1 MDLSRIYTKTS
12 KGILE
17 GNAKTRALT
26 REHGRVLVLIDG
38 KSTLN
43 DILEKSTRLSQSR
56 LAAILDELVEA
67 GLIRLLSGNLAADDL
82 GFSSTI
88 IVSEADTQ
96 AFFDAQADVEREL
109 RRAEDRD
116 TRAKIADRESLMK
129 EVKADIDAEAE
140 ALKQQAAERQA
151 QERAEQDMARRQV
164 EETARQAEQARQ
176 AAEAASKRAQLE
188 AKARAEAESRA
199 KALEVEVH
207 MRTEMARK
215 VKQEAEQRAL
225 AETQAKT
232 RMETEKKARQ
242 QAEKKAEEAVRARE
256 VAERRARDE
265 LEAKARLAKDAAA
278 SSQRELEAKI
288 LAEEEA
294 QHRAEMEARLRE
306 MEHAK
311 NQAQEEV
318 HTLSKAL
325 DEARVAAELETRVKR
340 RMEARAREEAKT
352 RERQATEAQAKLE
365 QEAQRRAE
373 AEEARARAEEEARI
387 ETERQAQAKL
397 AAERKAR
404 EEAEKKAHA
413 ANEARAKTE
422 KEAQKR
428 QAAEAQAKL
437 EQEAQRRA
445 EAEARARAEAEARL
459 EAERQ
464 AQAKLE
470 AERKA
475 HEEAEKKAH
484 EAAEAHAKTEKEA
497 QERLVVEAQAKLEQ
511 EVQRRAEAEARAL
524 AEEEARLEAERQA
537 QAEAVRAHA
546 EAEARAVA
554 EAEEAIRLEAEAAK
568 HQLQEQQR
576 EEAARRVHEAAEREL
591 EAERQARAAAEA
603 TAKTLV
609 AERAKM
615 EGVAKSREG
624 ERQRARE
631 EAEAKARAETEEALR
646 RVQDETRQEEEDE
659 ARLREE
665 AQARAMAA
673 AQGAQ
678 TFPFMNTRRKR
689 ARFDK
694 RWIKPLALGIA
705 AMLLLL
711 IGIAHLV
718 SFSFYIPELERQLAE
733 SLGQRVVVQDI
744 RFSAFPVPH
753 LKLEGVTI
761 GDLAS
766 VRIAKARLFPSLS
779 SWFADK
785 KVMRRVELESVTL
798 SEDSVNALSVWSRHQ
813 AQAAPI
819 NFQHLQVKDA
829 KLAHRL
835 LDLFAFDADM
845 EVDKGRFVKAQMKST
860 DRRITIDFLPQGDA
874 LHVDLS
880 AVSSVLPLEPRLQFD
895 TLKVSAL
902 VRGTSL
908 TASSIEGQL
917 YGGSLAGTAQM
928 DWRKGWQFSADIGV
942 RQVAIEPSLLLFTR
956 DIRIEGKLEAK
967 VRVAA
972 QSAALEDLFGAPQLQ
987 ATFRA
992 KNGEFSGIDLVR
1004 ALQAPSRSGNV
1015 GGKTHFNE
1023 LTGAMHLANGH
1034 YQYRQ
1039 IKLQGG
1045 VISAAGNV
1053 DISPERNLSG
1063 NLVGELRTRTTAIRT
1078 PFTFGGTLASPTL
1091 KATPRAVPVPVPAE
1105 DEVVQ

>member
-484 EAAEAHAKTEKEA
+484 EAAEARAKTEKEA
-497 QERLVVEAQAKLEQ
+497 QERLASEAQAKLEQ

>member
-1 MDLSRIYTKTS
+1 LPFGAIIARTAMERTAWKGRMDLSRIYTKTS

-43 DILEKSTRLSQSR
+43 DIVEKSTRLSQSR

-67 GLIRLLSGNLAADDL
+67 GFIRLLSGNLAVDDL

-88 IVSEADTQ
+88 IVSEANTQ
-96 AFFDAQADVEREL
+96 AFFEAQADVEREL

-140 ALKQQAAERQA
+140 ALKRQAAEHQA
-151 QERAEQDMARRQV
+151 KAQAEQDMTRRQA
-164 EETARQAEQARQ
+164 EEAAARQAEQARQ
-176 AAEAASKRAQLE
+176 AAEAAR
-188 AKARAEAESRA
+188 KA
-199 KALEVEVH
+199 
-207 MRTEMARK
+207 
-215 VKQEAEQRAL
+215 KQEAEQRAQ
-225 AETQAKT
+225 AESRA
-232 RMETEKKARQ
+232 KARQ

-256 VAERRARDE
+256 IAERRARE
-265 LEAKARLAKDAAA
+265 EMEVKARLAKDAAA
-278 SSQRELEAKI
+278 STQRELEAKI

-294 QHRAEMEARLRE
+294 QHRAEME
-306 MEHAK
+306 HAK
-311 NQAQEEV
+311 NQAQEEAL
-318 HTLSKAL
+318 TLSKAL
-325 DEARVAAELETRVKR
+325 DEARIAAELETRVKR
-340 RMEARAREEAKT
+340 RMEARAREEGEA
-352 RERQATEAQAKLE
+352 RERQAAETQAKLE
-365 QEAQRRAE
+365 QEAQRRA
-373 AEEARARAEEEARI
+373 AAEARARAEEEARI
-387 ETERQAQAKL
+387 EAERQAQAKL
-397 AAERKAR
+397 DAERKAR
-404 EEAEKKAHA
+404 EEAEAQA
-413 ANEARAKTE
+413 QAE
-422 KEAQKR
+422 KEAQER
-428 QAAEAQAKL
+428 LAAEAQAKL

-445 EAEARARAEAEARL
+445 AAEARARAEEEARI

-464 AQAKLE
+464 AQAKLD

-475 HEEAEKKAH
+475 REEAEAQ
-484 EAAEAHAKTEKEA
+484 AQAEKEA
-497 QERLVVEAQAKLEQ
+497 QERLAAEAQAKLEQ
-511 EVQRRAEAEARAL
+511 EAQRRAAAEARAR
-524 AEEEARLEAERQA
+524 AEEEARIEAERQA
-537 QAEAVRAHA
+537 QAEEAVRAHA

-576 EEAARRVHEAAEREL
+576 EEAARRAHEAAERAL
-591 EAERQARAAAEA
+591 EAERQTRAAADA
-603 TAKTLV
+603 TAKTLA

-615 EGVAKSREG
+615 EAVAQSREE
-624 ERQRARE
+624 ERRRARA
-631 EAEAKARAETEEALR
+631 EAEAEARAETEEALR
-646 RVQDETRQEEEDE
+646 RAQDEKRQEEEDE

-665 AQARAMAA
+665 AEVRAMVA

-678 TFPFMNTRRKR
+678 TFPFMAAGRKR

-705 AMLLLL
+705 AVMLLG

-718 SFSFYIPELERQLAE
+718 PFNFYIPELERQVAD

-744 RFSAFPVPH
+744 RFSVFPAPH

-766 VRIAKARLFPSLS
+766 VRIAKARLFPRFS

-785 KVMRRVELESVTL
+785 KIMRRVELESVAL
-798 SEDSVNALSVWSRHQ
+798 SEDSVSALSIWSRRQ
-813 AQAAPI
+813 AQATPI

-845 EVDKGRFVKAQMKST
+845 DVDKGRFVKAQMKST

-874 LHVDLS
+874 LHIDLS
-880 AVSSVLPLEPRLQFD
+880 AVSSMLPLEPRLQFD

-902 VRGTSL
+902 VRGGSL

-917 YGGSLAGTAQM
+917 YGGSLTGTAQM

-956 DIRIEGKLEAK
+956 DIKIEGNLEAK

-992 KNGEFSGIDLVR
+992 KNGEISGIDLVR

-1023 LTGAMHLANGH
+1023 LTGALHLANGR

-1045 VISAAGNV
+1045 VISAAGNL
-1053 DISPERNLSG
+1053 DISPDHNLSG
-1063 NLVGELRTRTTAIRT
+1063 NLIGELRTRATAIRT
-1078 PFTFGGTLASPTL
+1078 PFTFGGTLASPAL
-1091 KATPRAVPVPVPAE
+1091 KALPRAAPVPAPAE
-1105 DEVVQ
+1105 DEVVHAK

>member
-1 MDLSRIYTKTS
+1 M
-12 KGILE
+12 
-17 GNAKTRALT
+17 
-26 REHGRVLVLIDG
+26 
-38 KSTLN
+38 
-43 DILEKSTRLSQSR
+43 
-56 LAAILDELVEA
+56 
-67 GLIRLLSGNLAADDL
+67 
-82 GFSSTI
+82 
-88 IVSEADTQ
+88 
-96 AFFDAQADVEREL
+96 
-109 RRAEDRD
+109 
-116 TRAKIADRESLMK
+116 
-129 EVKADIDAEAE
+129 
-140 ALKQQAAERQA
+140 
-151 QERAEQDMARRQV
+151 
-164 EETARQAEQARQ
+164 
-176 AAEAASKRAQLE
+176 
-188 AKARAEAESRA
+188 
-199 KALEVEVH
+199 
-207 MRTEMARK
+207 
-215 VKQEAEQRAL
+215 
-225 AETQAKT
+225 
-232 RMETEKKARQ
+232 
-242 QAEKKAEEAVRARE
+242 
-256 VAERRARDE
+256 
-265 LEAKARLAKDAAA
+265 
-278 SSQRELEAKI
+278 
-288 LAEEEA
+288 
-294 QHRAEMEARLRE
+294 
-306 MEHAK
+306 
-311 NQAQEEV
+311 
-318 HTLSKAL
+318 
-325 DEARVAAELETRVKR
+325 
-340 RMEARAREEAKT
+340 
-352 RERQATEAQAKLE
+352 
-365 QEAQRRAE
+365 
-373 AEEARARAEEEARI
+373 
-387 ETERQAQAKL
+387 
-397 AAERKAR
+397 
-404 EEAEKKAHA
+404 
-413 ANEARAKTE
+413 
-422 KEAQKR
+422 
-428 QAAEAQAKL
+428 
-437 EQEAQRRA
+437 
-445 EAEARARAEAEARL
+445 
-459 EAERQ
+459 
-464 AQAKLE
+464 
-470 AERKA
+470 
-475 HEEAEKKAH
+475 
-484 EAAEAHAKTEKEA
+484 
-497 QERLVVEAQAKLEQ
+497 
-511 EVQRRAEAEARAL
+511 QRRAEAEARAL

-615 EGVAKSREG
+615 EEVAKSREG

-744 RFSAFPVPH
+744 RFSAFPTPH

-766 VRIAKARLFPSLS
+766 VRIAKARLFPSFS

>member
-1 MDLSRIYTKTS
+1 M
-12 KGILE
+12 
-17 GNAKTRALT
+17 
-26 REHGRVLVLIDG
+26 
-38 KSTLN
+38 
-43 DILEKSTRLSQSR
+43 
-56 LAAILDELVEA
+56 
-67 GLIRLLSGNLAADDL
+67 
-82 GFSSTI
+82 
-88 IVSEADTQ
+88 
-96 AFFDAQADVEREL
+96 
-109 RRAEDRD
+109 
-116 TRAKIADRESLMK
+116 
-129 EVKADIDAEAE
+129 
-140 ALKQQAAERQA
+140 
-151 QERAEQDMARRQV
+151 
-164 EETARQAEQARQ
+164 
-176 AAEAASKRAQLE
+176 
-188 AKARAEAESRA
+188 
-199 KALEVEVH
+199 
-207 MRTEMARK
+207 
-215 VKQEAEQRAL
+215 
-225 AETQAKT
+225 
-232 RMETEKKARQ
+232 
-242 QAEKKAEEAVRARE
+242 
-256 VAERRARDE
+256 
-265 LEAKARLAKDAAA
+265 
-278 SSQRELEAKI
+278 
-288 LAEEEA
+288 
-294 QHRAEMEARLRE
+294 
-306 MEHAK
+306 
-311 NQAQEEV
+311 
-318 HTLSKAL
+318 
-325 DEARVAAELETRVKR
+325 
-340 RMEARAREEAKT
+340 
-352 RERQATEAQAKLE
+352 
-365 QEAQRRAE
+365 
-373 AEEARARAEEEARI
+373 
-387 ETERQAQAKL
+387 
-397 AAERKAR
+397 
-404 EEAEKKAHA
+404 
-413 ANEARAKTE
+413 
-422 KEAQKR
+422 
-428 QAAEAQAKL
+428 
-437 EQEAQRRA
+437 
-445 EAEARARAEAEARL
+445 
-459 EAERQ
+459 
-464 AQAKLE
+464 
-470 AERKA
+470 
-475 HEEAEKKAH
+475 
-484 EAAEAHAKTEKEA
+484 
-497 QERLVVEAQAKLEQ
+497 
-511 EVQRRAEAEARAL
+511 
-524 AEEEARLEAERQA
+524 EAERQA

-591 EAERQARAAAEA
+591 EAERQARAVAEA

-646 RVQDETRQEEEDE
+646 RAQDETRQEEEDE

-744 RFSAFPVPH
+744 RFSAFPAPH
-753 LKLEGVTI
+753 LKLDGVTI

-819 NFQHLQVKDA
+819 NFQYLQVKDA

-902 VRGTSL
+902 VRGESL

-917 YGGSLAGTAQM
+917 YGGSLTGTAQM

-1091 KATPRAVPVPVPAE
+1091 KATPRAAPVPVPAE

>member
-1 MDLSRIYTKTS
+1 LPFGAIIARTAMERTAWKGRMDLSRIYTKTS

-43 DILEKSTRLSQSR
+43 DIVEKSTRLSQSR

-67 GLIRLLSGNLAADDL
+67 GFIRLLSGNLAVDDL

-88 IVSEADTQ
+88 IVSEANTQ
-96 AFFDAQADVEREL
+96 AFFEAQADVEREL

-140 ALKQQAAERQA
+140 ALKRQAAEHQA
-151 QERAEQDMARRQV
+151 KAQAEQDMTRRQA
-164 EETARQAEQARQ
+164 EEAAARQAEQARQ
-176 AAEAASKRAQLE
+176 AAEAAR
-188 AKARAEAESRA
+188 KA
-199 KALEVEVH
+199 
-207 MRTEMARK
+207 
-215 VKQEAEQRAL
+215 KQEAEQRAQ
-225 AETQAKT
+225 AESRA
-232 RMETEKKARQ
+232 KARQ

-256 VAERRARDE
+256 IAERRARE
-265 LEAKARLAKDAAA
+265 EMEVKARLAKDAAA
-278 SSQRELEAKI
+278 STQRELEAKI

-294 QHRAEMEARLRE
+294 QHRAEME
-306 MEHAK
+306 HAK
-311 NQAQEEV
+311 NQAQEEAL
-318 HTLSKAL
+318 TLSKAL
-325 DEARVAAELETRVKR
+325 DEARIAAELETRVKR
-340 RMEARAREEAKT
+340 RMEARAREEGEA
-352 RERQATEAQAKLE
+352 RERQAAETQAKLE
-365 QEAQRRAE
+365 QEAQRRA
-373 AEEARARAEEEARI
+373 AAEARARAEEEARI
-387 ETERQAQAKL
+387 EAERQAQAKL
-397 AAERKAR
+397 DAERKAR
-404 EEAEKKAHA
+404 EEAEAQA
-413 ANEARAKTE
+413 QAE
-422 KEAQKR
+422 KEAQER
-428 QAAEAQAKL
+428 LAAEAQAKL

-445 EAEARARAEAEARL
+445 AAEARARAEEEARI

-464 AQAKLE
+464 AQAE
-470 AERKA
+470 
-475 HEEAEKKAH
+475 
-484 EAAEAHAKTEKEA
+484 
-497 QERLVVEAQAKLEQ
+497 
-511 EVQRRAEAEARAL
+511 
-524 AEEEARLEAERQA
+524 
-537 QAEAVRAHA
+537 EAVRAHA

-576 EEAARRVHEAAEREL
+576 EEAARRAHEAAERAL
-591 EAERQARAAAEA
+591 EAERQTRAAADA
-603 TAKTLV
+603 TAKTLA

-615 EGVAKSREG
+615 EAVAQSREE
-624 ERQRARE
+624 ERRRARA
-631 EAEAKARAETEEALR
+631 EAEAEARAETEEALR
-646 RVQDETRQEEEDE
+646 RAQDEKRQEEEDE

-665 AQARAMAA
+665 AEVRAMVA

-678 TFPFMNTRRKR
+678 TFPFMAAGRKR

-705 AMLLLL
+705 AVMLLG

-718 SFSFYIPELERQLAE
+718 PFNFYIPELERQVAD

-744 RFSAFPVPH
+744 RFSVFPAPH

-766 VRIAKARLFPSLS
+766 VRIAKARLFPRFS

-785 KVMRRVELESVTL
+785 KIMRRVELESVAL
-798 SEDSVNALSVWSRHQ
+798 SEDSVSALSIWSRRQ
-813 AQAAPI
+813 AQATPI

-845 EVDKGRFVKAQMKST
+845 DVDKGRFVKAQMKST

-874 LHVDLS
+874 LHIDLS
-880 AVSSVLPLEPRLQFD
+880 AVSSMLPLEPRLQFD

-902 VRGTSL
+902 VRGGSL

-917 YGGSLAGTAQM
+917 YGGSLTGTAQM

-956 DIRIEGKLEAK
+956 DIKIEGNLEAK

-992 KNGEFSGIDLVR
+992 KNGEISGIDLVR

-1023 LTGAMHLANGH
+1023 LTGALHLANGR

-1045 VISAAGNV
+1045 VISAAGNL
-1053 DISPERNLSG
+1053 DISPDHNLSG
-1063 NLVGELRTRTTAIRT
+1063 NLIGELRTRATAIRT
-1078 PFTFGGTLASPTL
+1078 PFTFGGTLASPAL
-1091 KATPRAVPVPVPAE
+1091 KALPRAAPVPAPAE
-1105 DEVVQ
+1105 DEVVHAK